1 MYIRKRVKVDHN
13 VYIKTIFLGHPGGA
27 TPGKFLLGLR
37 IYTCD
42 QVKFPIRLF
51 QLTFEYIPHLCAE
64 KIQ

>member
-1 MYIRKRVKVDHN
+1 MNIYIRNKRVKVDHN

-51 QLTFEYIPHLCAE
+51 KLTFESHYSLPHL
-64 KIQ
+64 